1 MTKTH
6 PTPSH
11 SPARRLAAVLAA
23 AGGLA
28 LGAHSAQAGEP
39 APEIKWNVVAP
50 GGGTSGDGVIS
61 LEGTI
66 GQILVGPTLFS
77 QQAGIGC
84 PTNIAVSGGYWH
96 PLTSAGCPADFNRD
110 GTRNVSDIFSFLS
123 AWFAS
128 QGPAD
133 VNCSGGTAVDDI
145 FAFLSLWF
153 AGCP

>member
-1 MTKTH
+1 MTKTP
-6 PTPSH
+6 PTHRQP
-11 SPARRLAAVLAA
+11 RRVAAVLAL
-23 AGGLA
+23 AGAMA
-28 LGAHSAQAGEP
+28 LGVSAASAGYPPP

-96 PLTSAGCPADFNRD
+96 PLTSAGCPADFNAD

-123 AWFAS
+123 AWFAT

-133 VNCSGGTAVDDI
+133 VNCSGGIAVDDI